1 MTSPAPTRNRTRTWR
16 RVALRWDVVRRAL
29 ASSLLVGP
37 VLVVIN
43 HGGALLR
50 GDFGPHRIFQIALT
64 MCVPYVVST
73 MSSIQAILDRER
85 TPGLTAVE
93 EAG

>member
-1 MTSPAPTRNRTRTWR
+1 MTSLAPVTNRTRTWF
-16 RVALRWDVVRRAL
+16 RVALRWDVVRRAS

-43 HGGALLR
+43 HGSALLR
-50 GDFGPHRIFQIALT
+50 GDLGPYRLLQIALT

-73 MSSIQAILDRER
+73 VSSIQAILDRER
-85 TPGLTAVE
+85 APA
-93 EAG
+93 